1 MWLPPIASVAHVS
14 SQWGHSGM
22 NFTSLTRP
30 RWQLSFPKF
39 QHSCRGNWISYFFL
53 ALPLEIMY
61 QILIV
66 LSQDDFQM
74 GDDGDWNLGLP
85 NCHRQ
90 NIILWTL
97 KCFISSYPKRVFEHL
112 NVLSK
117 VILRG
122 SWMCCFW
129 WPFPRVHGDRP
140 IPRRTFVTGLH
151 QPPLLLPL
159 LLLLK
164 SKSETEHFTR
174 SFTRDLSPGLKTQ
187 DYLEC
192 KVNFWGRSILK
203 REQPFK
209 YFPKPEEFLSGLVC

>member
-1 MWLPPIASVAHVS
+1 MA
-14 SQWGHSGM
+14 
-22 NFTSLTRP
+22 
-30 RWQLSFPKF
+30 
-39 QHSCRGNWISYFFL
+39 
-53 ALPLEIMY
+53 
-61 QILIV
+61 V
-66 LSQDDFQM
+66 LSQKDFEM

-85 NCHRQ
+85 KWHRQ

-97 KCFISSYPKRVFEHL
+97 GSFIRSYPKRVL
-112 NVLSK
+112 DV
-117 VILRG
+117 
-122 SWMCCFW
+122 
-129 WPFPRVHGDRP
+129 
-140 IPRRTFVTGLH
+140 
-151 QPPLLLPL
+151 LLLVTVSSGTRRSSDPTSHICHRVAPALLLLL

-174 SFTRDLSPGLKTQ
+174 SFTRDLSPGLKTW